1 MSGRSTP
8 NSAARVVLEWA
19 APWDRTTHRAYP
31 PHVRDRVAELMVVG
45 QRIKRHP
52 NDFPIPFELWET
64 GVVKHIVAIEMRR

>member
-1 MSGRSTP
+1 M
-8 NSAARVVLEWA
+8 AA
-19 APWDRTTHRAYP
+19 RAYP

-64 GVVKHIVAIEMRR
+64 FVVPHMVTRDYKPPPPPPPRRSARFAARGA